1 MTISP
6 LLVIGL
12 AFASI
17 LFFSVWGKNNPRR
30 AFRSIRAFQR
40 LRRSIELSV
49 EDGSR
54 FQISLGRG
62 GLLGPQSAA
71 AFAGLTLLRQVADI
85 TADSD
90 QPPIATTGDGTLMLL
105 AQDTLRGRYRQLGIR
120 DQYHLGLAQA
130 TGLTPFSYA
139 AGTLPLMLDGSVSAS
154 TLVGSFGNEVGLIS
168 TASHRN
174 NSFTLGGSDG
184 LNSQAI
190 LFASSEEPLIGEE
203 LYAAGAY
210 LNAGNAHQASLRAQD
225 LLRWLIILF
234 ILATAIGPLVQSL
247 R

>member
-1 MTISP
+1 MTISAP
-6 LLVIGL
+6 WVVGL
-12 AFASI
+12 ALFAI
-17 LFFSVWGKNNPRR
+17 LLFSVWGKNNPRR

-40 LRRSIELSV
+40 LQRSIELSV

-54 FQISLGRG
+54 LQISLGRG
-62 GLLGPQSAA
+62 SLLGPQSAA
-71 AFAGLTLLRQVADI
+71 AFAGLTLLRQVAEI

-90 QPPIATTGDGTLMLL
+90 QPPIATTGDSTLMLL
-105 AQDTLRGRYRQLGIR
+105 AQDTLRISYRRLGIR
-120 DQYHLGLAQA
+120 DQYHQRLAQV

-139 AGTLPLMLDGSVSAS
+139 AGTLPLILDGAVSAS

-168 TASHRN
+168 AASQRAN
-174 NSFTLGGSDG
+174 RFTLGGSDG

-190 LFASSEEPLIGEE
+190 LFASADEPLIGEE

-225 LLRWLIILF
+225 LLRWLIILL
-234 ILATAIGPLVQSL
+234 ILVTAIAPLVQSL
-247 R
+247 Q